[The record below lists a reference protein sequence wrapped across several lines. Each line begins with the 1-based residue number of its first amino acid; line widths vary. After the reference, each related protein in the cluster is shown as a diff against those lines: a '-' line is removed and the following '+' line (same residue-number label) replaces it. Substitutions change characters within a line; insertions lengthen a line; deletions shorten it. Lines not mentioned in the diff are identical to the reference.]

1 MQYFYTMSFEL
12 YNLAE
17 MIILSR
23 WAENVANCLGDKEKE
38 EKYKKYKETLMVREN
53 YKSVTIGMI
62 LLAAEELEG
71 MKNEEIMAAVDTMCE
86 RDIEED
92 PWIIVTEPSA

>member
-1 MQYFYTMSFEL
+1 MSFEL

-23 WAENVANCLGDKEKE
+23 WAENVAKCLDDKEKE
-38 EKYKKYKETLMVREN
+38 EKYKKYKDTLMERES

-71 MKNEEIMAAVDTMCE
+71 MNNEEIMDAVDTMCA
-86 RDIEED
+86 RDAQPEAD
-92 PWIIVTEPSA
+92 PWIIVAEPST

>member
-1 MQYFYTMSFEL
+1 
-12 YNLAE
+12 

-38 EKYKKYKETLMVREN
+38 EKYKKYKDTLMERES

-62 LLAAEELEG
+62 LLAAKDLDG
-71 MKNEEIMAAVDTMCE
+71 MKNEEIMEAVDTMCARE
-86 RDIEED
+86 DEAD
-92 PWIIVTEPSA
+92 PWIIVAEPSA

>member
-1 MQYFYTMSFEL
+1 MTVEL

-38 EKYKKYKETLMVREN
+38 EKYKKYKDCLMERET

-62 LLAAEELEG
+62 LLAAEELDG
-71 MKNEEIMAAVDTMCE
+71 MKNEEIMDAVDTMCDRE
-86 RDIEED
+86 SSNHTEE
-92 PWIIVTEPSA
+92 WIIVDS